1 MYTDVYIIYDGGIHL
16 KPQQPRTQARA
27 TQNARNTT
35 PLKTILARVK
45 YTQPLA
51 DDHTAGGGG
60 GERRRGDADVFM
72 ATLRCMTDGMS
83 AEILV
88 EFHFLR
94 PHRT

>member
-1 MYTDVYIIYDGGIHL
+1 M
-16 KPQQPRTQARA
+16 
-27 TQNARNTT
+27 TT
-35 PLKTILARVK
+35 LQEEEKE
-45 YTQPLA
+45 
-51 DDHTAGGGG
+51 G
-60 GERRRGDADVFM
+60 RRRDDADVFM